1 MRVPQCVLF
10 LEKELVALGG
20 MCAASLLKEETIL
33 PFAGKSRPASCCAT
47 TMLWCHTSV
56 RIIHTFTEE
65 LNATDQK
72 TDNEKADMRIVQAA
86 AQEVTAS

>member
-1 MRVPQCVLF
+1 MLPHSSRRKLSFLLLVSHGLPLAVL
-10 LEKELVALGG
+10 
-20 MCAASLLKEETIL
+20 
-33 PFAGKSRPASCCAT
+33 
-47 TMLWCHTSV
+47 TMLWCHMSL
-56 RIIHTFTEE
+56 RIIHTTFTEE